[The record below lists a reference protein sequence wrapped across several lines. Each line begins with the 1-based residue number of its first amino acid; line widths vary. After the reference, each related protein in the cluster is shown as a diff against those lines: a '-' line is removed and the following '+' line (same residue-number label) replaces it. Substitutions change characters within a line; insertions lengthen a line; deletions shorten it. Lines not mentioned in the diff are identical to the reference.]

1 MTRGKMILV
10 DKQDN
15 DILLHKTCEFNGDM
29 YISWYGK
36 GIIAELEH
44 IYKYEEFEKYVKYFN
59 DNNFDY
65 GADYFGIYTKV
76 VEDKTINV
84 CDNYFEN
91 WFSDYLYFKNVSGE
105 DITMICN
112 INDKVEKI
120 TMANEE
126 IKVFYYGTLV
136 DYKKEIRECYNMS
149 KDKDIDLL
157 NALGSAKVDKLYRI
171 SCIKASDNSLD
182 DEEVLKLA
190 DILEKI
196 YLKDENKRSLGE
208 LSDLLV
214 NVKDDIKECNTIREI
229 LIKCD
234 MFDDSDIDY

>member
-84 CDNYFEN
+84 CDNYFDT

-136 DYKKEIRECYNMS
+136 DYKKEIREYYNTS

-157 NALGSAKVDKLYRI
+157 NALGSARVDKLYRI
-171 SCIKASDNSLD
+171 SCIKASGNSLD

-190 DILEKI
+190 NILEEI

>member
-15 DILLHKTCEFNGDM
+15 NILLHKTCEFNGDM

-136 DYKKEIRECYNMS
+136 DYNKEIRERYNAS

-157 NALGSAKVDKLYRI
+157 NDLGSARVDKLYRI

-182 DEEVLKLA
+182 DEEVLRLA
-190 DILEKI
+190 DILEEI

>member
-1 MTRGKMILV
+1 
-10 DKQDN
+10 
-15 DILLHKTCEFNGDM
+15 
-29 YISWYGK
+29 
-36 GIIAELEH
+36 
-44 IYKYEEFEKYVKYFN
+44 
-59 DNNFDY
+59 
-65 GADYFGIYTKV
+65 
-76 VEDKTINV
+76 
-84 CDNYFEN
+84 
-91 WFSDYLYFKNVSGE
+91 
-105 DITMICN
+105 MICN
-112 INDKVEKI
+112 INDEVEKI

-126 IKVFYYGTLV
+126 IKVFHFGELV
-136 DYKKEIRECYNMS
+136 DYKKEIRECYNTS

-157 NALGSAKVDKLYRI
+157 NDLGSARVDKLYRI

-190 DILEKI
+190 DILEEI

>member
-44 IYKYEEFEKYVKYFN
+44 IYKYEEFKKYVKYFN

-136 DYKKEIRECYNMS
+136 DYKKEIRECYNTS

-157 NALGSAKVDKLYRI
+157 NTLGSAKVDKLYRI

-190 DILEKI
+190 DILEEI

-234 MFDDSDIDY
+234 MFDDSDIYY

>member
-10 DKQDN
+10 DKQGN

-29 YISWYGK
+29 YIKWYGK
-36 GIIAELEH
+36 GIVAELEH
-44 IYKYEEFEKYVKYFN
+44 IYKYEEFKKYVKYFN
-59 DNNFDY
+59 DNNFNY
-65 GADYFGIYTKV
+65 GADYVRIYTMV
-76 VEDKTINV
+76 VENKTINV
-84 CDNYFEN
+84 CDNYFDN
-91 WFSDYLYFKNVSGE
+91 CFSDYLYFKNVSGE

-126 IKVFYYGTLV
+126 IKVFNFGELV
-136 DYKKEIRECYNMS
+136 DYKKEIRECYNTHE
-149 KDKDIDLL
+149 DKDIDLL
-157 NALGSAKVDKLYRI
+157 NDLGATKIDKLYRM
-171 SCIKASDNSLD
+171 SCIKASDNSLN
-182 DEEVLKLA
+182 DEEVLRLA
-190 DILEKI
+190 NILEEI

-214 NVKDDIKECNTIREI
+214 NIKDDIKDCDTTREI

-234 MFDDSDIDY
+234 MFDDNDVEY

>member
-1 MTRGKMILV
+1 MTRGKMVLV

-44 IYKYEEFEKYVKYFN
+44 IYKYEEFKKYVKYFN

-84 CDNYFEN
+84 CDNYFDN

-112 INDKVEKI
+112 VNDKVEKI

-136 DYKKEIRECYNMS
+136 DYNKEIRECYNTS

-157 NALGSAKVDKLYRI
+157 SDLGSARVDKLYRI

-182 DEEVLKLA
+182 DEEVLRLA
-190 DILEKI
+190 DILEEI

>member
-15 DILLHKTCEFNGDM
+15 NILLHKTCEFNGDM

-136 DYKKEIRECYNMS
+136 DYNKEIRERYNAS

-157 NALGSAKVDKLYRI
+157 NDLGSARVDKLYRI

-182 DEEVLKLA
+182 DEEVLRLA
-190 DILEKI
+190 DILEEI

-214 NVKDDIKECNTIREI
+214 NVKDDIKECNNIREI

>member
-36 GIIAELEH
+36 RIIAELEH

-84 CDNYFEN
+84 CDNYFDN

-136 DYKKEIRECYNMS
+136 DYKKEIRECYNTS

-157 NALGSAKVDKLYRI
+157 NDLGSARVDKLYRI

-182 DEEVLKLA
+182 DEEVLRLA
-190 DILEKI
+190 DILEEI

-214 NVKDDIKECNTIREI
+214 NVKDDIKEYDTIRDI